1 MSDIRLAVLIDADN
15 VSYHHVHGMMREI
28 ARYGTPTVKRIY
40 GDWTRPNLV
49 GWKPI
54 LLDYAIIP
62 IQQFGYTYGKNATD
76 SALIID
82 AMDLLYS
89 NLVDGFCLVSSD
101 SDFTRLATRLREAGK
116 TVYGIGE
123 QKTPNAFIAA
133 CDKFI
138 YLEILSD
145 DEDGAE
151 TLGAAKLNASDALGE
166 GSTDRVLPEMP
177 CVQQRLQ
184 HQAEAASAPSRPGS
198 RTIRRIDRHVAELLR
213 STITDLA
220 DENGW
225 AFLGD
230 VGNLILKKQPA
241 FDSRNYGYEKLSLML
256 RYMPDIEVDERVT
269 TQQGVLII
277 YVRIKPD

>member
-1 MSDIRLAVLIDADN
+1 MKEDVTDLRLAVLIDADN
-15 VSYHHVHGMMREI
+15 VSYHHINGMMREI
-28 ARYGTPTVKRIY
+28 ARYGTPTIKRIY

-54 LLDYAIIP
+54 LLDYAISP
-62 IQQFGYTYGKNATD
+62 VQQFGYTYGKNATD

-89 NLVDGFCLVSSD
+89 NRVDGFCLVSSD

-138 YLEILSD
+138 YLEILS
-145 DEDGAE
+145 E
-151 TLGAAKLNASDALGE
+151 TEEENEKKAVSPLPCYRPIPQLSAAAIGGGSTAVAGAAS
-166 GSTDRVLPEMP
+166 PMP
-177 CVQQRLQ
+177 
-184 HQAEAASAPSRPGS
+184 ASRPGV
-198 RTIRRIDRHVAELLR
+198 RTIRHIDAAVTELVL
-213 STITDLA
+213 SSVSDLA

-230 VGNLILKKQPA
+230 VGNLVLKKQPS
-241 FDSRNYGYEKLSLML
+241 FDSRNYGYQKLSQMI
-256 RYMPDIEVDERVT
+256 RHMRGIEIDERPTGQNNVKH
-269 TQQGVLII
+269 I
-277 YVRIKPD
+277 YIRAQS